1 MKKNNRILLKMAD
14 ENNPQQKLQQLQI
27 MEQSLQSYLGQ
38 KQNFQ
43 VQQIEID
50 SALSELEKTD
60 TAFEI
65 IGNVMIK
72 AEQGSLKEKLLKK
85 KEVTELR
92 IKTIE
97 KQEEQL
103 KEKISALQKEV
114 LESMKQ

>member
-1 MKKNNRILLKMAD
+1 MAE

-43 VQQIEID
+43 MQQIEID
-50 SALSELEKTD
+50 SALNELEKTD

-72 AEQGSLKEKLLKK
+72 SDQVNLKEKLLKK

-92 IKTIE
+92 VKSIE

-103 KEKISALQKEV
+103 KEKISVLQKEV
-114 LESMKQ
+114 LKNMKQ